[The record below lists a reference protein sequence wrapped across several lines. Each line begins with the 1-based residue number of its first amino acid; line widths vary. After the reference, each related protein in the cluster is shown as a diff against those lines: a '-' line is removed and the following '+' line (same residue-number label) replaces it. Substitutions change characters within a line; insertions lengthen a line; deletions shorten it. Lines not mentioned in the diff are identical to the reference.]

1 MKSVL
6 ITLIFTFLA
15 IYISRTLHLLQF
27 MPARLRTFVS
37 IAFVSIILLSQPQL
51 AFYLVIA
58 SVSFFDPRYAWI
70 FLRLWLHQWIIL
82 FSIILFIGIRI
93 HQRKKFIFH
102 PFDIWLGAFILT
114 FVISS
119 VNSPDFGMSVRWTI
133 YFLILIG
140 GYYLA
145 RLTVTDPRQLITIM
159 WFLIFCGAV
168 SGGISIFQPTVGDRV
183 GSLVLSNP
191 NALGNYLTLILP
203 SLLAFLFYGR
213 LSPGRKV
220 FAFIA
225 IFPLTASLVLTL
237 SRSSWVGCLFGLL
250 ALGCFR
256 PRLKYFALVLA
267 GLVIVFLIP
276 AVQDRLIEDKDDPGV
291 SYRRIKISIAH
302 EMFKANPILG
312 QGPGA
317 FQALAPEQDEWQVVA
332 HSAVENLY
340 MRILAEG
347 GLLQAAVFLGLIVYF
362 TYLGWST
369 VKRLPPGPLQAAV
382 LGSLAAFWSA
392 LGIGIGEDILLFPMN
407 NWLLGFYLAVIII
420 IRELAEIKIDQGL
433 SAPPTIM

>member
-291 SYRRIKISIAH
+291 SYRRI
-302 EMFKANPILG
+302 
-312 QGPGA
+312 
-317 FQALAPEQDEWQVVA
+317 VVA